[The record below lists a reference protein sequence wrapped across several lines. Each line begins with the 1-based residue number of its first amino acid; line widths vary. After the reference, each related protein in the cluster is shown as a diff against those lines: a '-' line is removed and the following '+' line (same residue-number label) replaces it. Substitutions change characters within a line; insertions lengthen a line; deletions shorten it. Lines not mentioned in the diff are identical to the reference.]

1 MANATSPDSPLQQE
15 VAQTVQAQGMQ
26 TLSDAQELTEKVI
39 ETIRDPLLILHPDLR
54 VQTANPAFYRL
65 FQVHPADTL
74 GRRIY
79 ELGNGQWAIPELRTL
94 LEDILPHHT
103 VFNDFEVSHT
113 FPQLGPRTMLLN
125 ARHVDHLQLILLAME
140 DITSRKH
147 AETLLRAHAEL
158 LRTQVV
164 DQTAALEEALDHL
177 RREMAARQRF
187 EREAQRAQH
196 FALLGR
202 LAAGVSHEIRNPLGA
217 VVLHIDLLEE
227 ELRQPSPNSAA
238 EVAQTLAEIRTQLV
252 RLEDLVQD
260 HLSLVHVRQLAR
272 TPQDLGVALQT
283 WATGWQNL
291 AAARGVTLQVEG
303 VATLGQVAFHPNT
316 LHRVLLNLVQNALD
330 AMGPGGTLT
339 IRGQA
344 TATQVQLH
352 VQDTG
357 VGIPATQR
365 VRIFEPLYTTKPG
378 GTGLGLYIVHEI
390 VAAHAGHVTVESEEG
405 QGTTFTLTLPLTAE
419 DTPQGEQ
426 GGVPA
431 SAHRGSRRAV
441 PSPSDNRRA

>member
-1 MANATSPDSPLQQE
+1 MADATSPDSPLQQE
-15 VAQTVQAQGMQ
+15 VALLRHRVAALEAAQTAQAQRMQ
-26 TLSDAQELTEKVI
+26 ALSEAQELAEKVI

-54 VQTANPAFYRL
+54 VQTANPAFYQL

-74 GRRIY
+74 GRCIY

-94 LEDILPHHT
+94 LEDILPHNT

-125 ARHVDHLQLILLAME
+125 ARRVDHLQLILLAIE

-147 AETLLRAHAEL
+147 AETLLRAHAARL
-158 LRTQVV
+158 GTQAA
-164 DQTAALEEALDHL
+164 DQSAALEEALAHL
-177 RREMAARQRF
+177 RREMAARQHF

-202 LAAGVSHEIRNPLGA
+202 LAAGMSHEIRNPLGA
-217 VVLHIDLLEE
+217 AMLHMDLLEE
-227 ELRQPSPNSAA
+227 ELRQPSPDSTA

-260 HLSLVHVRQLAR
+260 HLSLVRVGQLVR
-272 TPQDLGVALQT
+272 TPQDLGAALQA
-283 WATGWQNL
+283 WATAWQDL

-316 LHRVLLNLVQNALD
+316 LHRALLNLVQNALD

-357 VGIPATQR
+357 MGIPAAQR
-365 VRIFEPLYTTKPG
+365 ARIFEPLYTTKPG

-405 QGTTFTLTLPLTAE
+405 QGTTFTLTLPRTAE
-419 DTPQGEQ
+419 DTP
-426 GGVPA
+426 
-431 SAHRGSRRAV
+431 
-441 PSPSDNRRA
+441 

>member
-1 MANATSPDSPLQQE
+1 MADATSPDSPLQQE
-15 VAQTVQAQGMQ
+15 LALLRHRVATLEAAQTAQAQHSQ
-26 TLSDAQELTEKVI
+26 VLSDTQELAEKVI

-54 VQTANPAFYRL
+54 VQTANPAFYQL

-79 ELGNGQWAIPELRTL
+79 ELGNDHWAIPELRIL
-94 LEDILPHHT
+94 LEDILPHNT

-125 ARHVDHLQLILLAME
+125 ARRVDHLQLILLAIE

-147 AETLLRAHAEL
+147 AEMLLRAHAAL
-158 LRTQVV
+158 LGTQVA
-164 DQTAALEEALDHL
+164 DQTAALEEALAHL
-177 RREMAARQRF
+177 RREMGARQHF

-202 LAAGVSHEIRNPLGA
+202 LAAGLSHEIRNPLGA
-217 VVLHIDLLEE
+217 VFLHVDLLEE
-227 ELRQPSPNSAA
+227 ELRDLSPESTADII
-238 EVAQTLAEIRTQLV
+238 AQSLTEIKTNLA

-260 HLSLVHVRQLAR
+260 HLSLVRVGHLVR
-272 TPQDLGVALQT
+272 TPQDLGAALQN
-283 WATGWQNL
+283 WATAWQGL

-303 VATLGQVAFHPNT
+303 VATLGQMAFHPST
-316 LHRVLLNLVQNALD
+316 LHRALLNLVQNALD

-339 IRGQA
+339 VRGQA

-357 VGIPATQR
+357 MGIPAAQR
-365 VRIFEPLYTTKPG
+365 TRLFEPLYTTKPG

-390 VAAHAGHVTVESEEG
+390 VAAHDGHVTLESEEG

-419 DTPQGEQ
+419 DTPQGE
-426 GGVPA
+426 
-431 SAHRGSRRAV
+431 
-441 PSPSDNRRA
+441 

>member
-1 MANATSPDSPLQQE
+1 MADATSPDSPLQQE
-15 VAQTVQAQGMQ
+15 VALLRHRVTTFEAGQTALAQRTQA
-26 TLSDAQELTEKVI
+26 LSHAQELAEKVI

-79 ELGNGQWAIPELRTL
+79 ELGNGQWVIPELRTL
-94 LEDILPHHT
+94 LEDILPHNT

-125 ARHVDHLQLILLAME
+125 ARRVDHLQLILLALE
-140 DITSRKH
+140 DITSRQH
-147 AETLLRAHAEL
+147 AETLLRAHAARL
-158 LRTQVV
+158 GTQAA
-164 DQTAALEEALDHL
+164 DQTAALEEALAHL
-177 RREMAARQRF
+177 RREMAARQHL
-187 EREAQRAQH
+187 EREVQRAQQ

-217 VVLHIDLLEE
+217 AMLHMDLLEE
-227 ELRQPSPNSAA
+227 ELRQPSPDSAA
-238 EVAQTLAEIRTQLV
+238 EVAQTLAEIRTQLA

-260 HLSLVHVRQLAR
+260 HLSLMLGGQLVR
-272 TPQDLGVALQT
+272 TPQNLGATLQD
-283 WATGWQNL
+283 WATAWQDL
-291 AAARGVTLQVEG
+291 AATRGVRLQVEG
-303 VATLGQVAFHPNT
+303 IATLGQVAFHPDT
-316 LHRVLLNLVQNALD
+316 LHRALLNLVQNALD

-357 VGIPATQR
+357 MGIPAAQR
-365 VRIFEPLYTTKPG
+365 ARIFEPLYTTKPG

-390 VAAHAGHVTVESEEG
+390 VAAHAGHVTVESREG

-419 DTPQGEQ
+419 DTP
-426 GGVPA
+426 
-431 SAHRGSRRAV
+431 
-441 PSPSDNRRA
+441 